1 MTVKVYKLF
10 FILLFIFSYSAITI
24 KAQLNQKI
32 AYSQH
37 QAIRKSPFNSAKGIY
52 AETSKQK
59 KYRLQ
64 YLTVVDSLRKAFPSD
79 TIMLIEIYNFICSGC
94 KAMQVQIQVKNILI
108 SLTIKHQSSRYT
120 RVDEK
125 INSDFTDEKGQLYS
139 DIQEL
144 RGESAKSADWAKYP
158 AKYGTD
164 QCFDG
169 SHTLYT
175 FIYPNNTMIS
185 IYMRCW
191 LDKRFRN

>member
-1 MTVKVYKLF
+1 MAIKVYKVF
-10 FILLFIFSYSAITI
+10 FILFIFSYSAITI

-32 AYSQH
+32 ANSQQ

-64 YLTVVDSLRKAFPSD
+64 YLTVVDSLRKAFPND
-79 TIMLIEIYNFICSGC
+79 TIMLIETYDFICSGC

-108 SLTIKHQSSRYT
+108 SLTIKHQSSHYT
-120 RVDEK
+120 RIDEK
-125 INSDFTDEKGQLYS
+125 INSDFTDEKRQLYS

-144 RGESAKSADWAKYP
+144 RAESAKSTHWAKYP
-158 AKYGTD
+158 EKYGTD

-185 IYMRCW
+185 MYMRCW
-191 LDKRFRN
+191 LDKRFRK